1 VVTMLDDTRGSLK
14 MTGTRGTR
22 AAEST
27 FQISE
32 YLEKS
37 HASPLDASKDVRREI
52 GISVGCN
59 HKGYLVDT
67 PS

>member
-1 VVTMLDDTRGSLK
+1 MVMMIDDPREPLK
-14 MTGTRGTR
+14 MAGTR

-37 HASPLDASKDVRREI
+37 HASPLDASKDVTSRREI
-52 GISVGCN
+52 GISIWM
-59 HKGYLVDT
+59 
-67 PS
+67 